1 MAGLTITQYTIRTTQ
16 YDKTVL
22 NKKLKTARNIAAET
36 LERFD
41 LKNDYAATI
50 LNKLLDETNQRQ
62 RATDIVY
69 GTLRNYLAIDTVLE
83 KIGECTIKRIS
94 PKLLNIIRIAIYEL
108 VYCPQ
113 TAKYSIL
120 NEAVE
125 ITKTIAGQKQAGFV
139 NAILRKIER
148 AVKNRQ
154 TPLEKA
160 NTEATIVQDLSSG
173 CEFNKS
179 FLPPA
184 DINPADYFSVVFS
197 LPKWLIADWRDEFGL
212 EKTKQI
218 CFGSNRKPSIYV
230 RPNTLKITAE
240 ELAEKF
246 TQEKIETVSTG
257 SPSNQ
262 ILPNESMLLVKS
274 PKAIVNLPGFAGG
287 LFSVQDIT
295 ASKPVKI
302 LNPKPNWKILDLCAA
317 PGTKTTQLAEYTND
331 AAEIVATDIDSE
343 RLKKV
348 SENIKRLGVK
358 SIKVVEYEK
367 LFCNSQFNAVLLDV
381 PCSNT
386 GVLAKRIELRR
397 RINKKA
403 INELTKIQMQLLL
416 TAAEALKPNGKI
428 CYSTCS
434 IQTKEN
440 SELINKFITENKNF
454 KLEKE
459 KLTLPSAEN
468 FGCDGG
474 YAAVI
479 TKK

>member
-1 MAGLTITQYTIRTTQ
+1 M
-16 YDKTVL
+16 L
-22 NKKLKTARNIAAET
+22 NKKLKTARAIAMDA
-36 LERFD
+36 LNRFD
-41 LKNDYAATI
+41 SKNDYAATI
-50 LNKLLDETNQRQ
+50 LNELLSETNQRQ

-94 PKLLNIIRIAIYEL
+94 PKLRNIIRVAIYEL
-108 VYCPQ
+108 IYCPQ

-139 NAILRKIER
+139 NAILRKIDR
-148 AVKNRQ
+148 AIKNRQ

-160 NTEATIVQDLSSG
+160 NTQATIVQNLSSG
-173 CEFNKS
+173 CEFNEL

-184 DINPADYFSVVFS
+184 TTNPAAHLSEVFS
-197 LPKWLIADWRDEFGL
+197 LPSWLVADWLDEFGF
-212 EKTKQI
+212 EKTRQI
-218 CFGSNRKPSIYV
+218 CFGSNRKPAIYV

-348 SENIKRLGVK
+348 SENIKRLKIK
-358 SIKVVEYEK
+358 SVTFSDYE
-367 LFCNSQFNAVLLDV
+367 
-381 PCSNT
+381 
-386 GVLAKRIELRR
+386 
-397 RINKKA
+397 
-403 INELTKIQMQLLL
+403 
-416 TAAEALKPNGKI
+416 
-428 CYSTCS
+428 
-434 IQTKEN
+434 
-440 SELINKFITENKNF
+440 
-454 KLEKE
+454 
-459 KLTLPSAEN
+459 
-468 FGCDGG
+468 
-474 YAAVI
+474 
-479 TKK
+479 

>member
-1 MAGLTITQYTIRTTQ
+1 M
-16 YDKTVL
+16 
-22 NKKLKTARNIAAET
+22 KTARNIAAET

-246 TQEKIETVSTG
+246 TQEK
-257 SPSNQ
+257 
-262 ILPNESMLLVKS
+262 
-274 PKAIVNLPGFAGG
+274 
-287 LFSVQDIT
+287 
-295 ASKPVKI
+295 
-302 LNPKPNWKILDLCAA
+302 
-317 PGTKTTQLAEYTND
+317 
-331 AAEIVATDIDSE
+331 
-343 RLKKV
+343 
-348 SENIKRLGVK
+348 
-358 SIKVVEYEK
+358 
-367 LFCNSQFNAVLLDV
+367 
-381 PCSNT
+381 
-386 GVLAKRIELRR
+386 
-397 RINKKA
+397 
-403 INELTKIQMQLLL
+403 
-416 TAAEALKPNGKI
+416 
-428 CYSTCS
+428 
-434 IQTKEN
+434 
-440 SELINKFITENKNF
+440 
-454 KLEKE
+454 
-459 KLTLPSAEN
+459 
-468 FGCDGG
+468 
-474 YAAVI
+474 
-479 TKK
+479 